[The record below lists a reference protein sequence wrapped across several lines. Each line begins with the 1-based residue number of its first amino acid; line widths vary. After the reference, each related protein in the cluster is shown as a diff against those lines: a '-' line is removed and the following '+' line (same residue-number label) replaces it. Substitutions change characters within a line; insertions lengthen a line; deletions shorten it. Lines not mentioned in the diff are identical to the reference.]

1 MTNRKIS
8 NNDPEKVLIEDKSIS
23 DNKAKEISNKKTT
36 QNKSIPL
43 KNEKSKKS
51 FDEITN
57 EFFKD
62 LFSKKESLVKEIEE
76 LETKKNELEKDIESN
91 FKGQSDN
98 IAKRVKGFQEYLTLA
113 LQNLSQSVE
122 KLELVSQPIIVKPS
136 PLDEKKQN
144 NIAKRVKGFQEYLT
158 GSLQN
163 LSQNVEKLELV
174 SQPIVVKPSPLDE
187 KKEASNKNE
196 LVTVP
201 ALSET
206 FKPDEQ
212 LIRSCFS
219 NFIEQPDFYSEPWK
233 LRRSLDSSDI
243 EVMDDWFFN
252 MGGRGSLESRGSRQK
267 NALLSAGLIA
277 ILGELYGDQFQ
288 TLILASQPER
298 LGEWRR
304 VLQDSLGLTRDDFGP
319 NSGIV
324 LFERPEGVIERA
336 DRLEANEELPFIIVD
351 AAETSVEIPI
361 LQFPLWLAF
370 AGSNDEIFDD
380 LELN

>member
-1 MTNRKIS
+1 MINTEIS
-8 NNDPEKVLIEDKSIS
+8 NNNPEKESTVIKSIS
-23 DNKAKEISNKKTT
+23 NDKTKQISKKNTT
-36 QNKSIPL
+36 QNKKIAP
-43 KNEKSKKS
+43 KNEKSNKS
-51 FDEITN
+51 FDEISN
-57 EFFKD
+57 EILSDLLTKKD
-62 LFSKKESLVKEIEE
+62 SLAKEIKE
-76 LETKKNELEKDIESN
+76 LQTKKNELEKDIELN

-98 IAKRVKGFQEYLTLA
+98 IAKRVKGFQEYLTGA
-113 LQNLSQSVE
+113 LQNLSQNVE

-136 PLDEKKQN
+136 PLDEKKQDNSTN
-144 NIAKRVKGFQEYLT
+144 N
-158 GSLQN
+158 
-163 LSQNVEKLELV
+163 
-174 SQPIVVKPSPLDE
+174 VV
-187 KKEASNKNE
+187 N
-196 LVTVP
+196 VP

-212 LIRSCFS
+212 IIKSCFS
-219 NFIEQPDFYSEPWK
+219 NFTEQPDFYAEPWK
-233 LRRSLDSSDI
+233 LRRSLNSSDI
-243 EVMDDWFFN
+243 EIMDDWFFN

-267 NALLSAGLIA
+267 NALLSAGLIS

-304 VLQDSLGLTRDDFGP
+304 ILQDSLGLTRDDFGP

-336 DRLEANEELPFIIVD
+336 DRLEANEELPFIIID

-361 LQFPLWLAF
+361 LQFPLWVAF
-370 AGSNDEIFDD
+370 AGSDNEIYDD

>member
-1 MTNRKIS
+1 MSNTEFS
-8 NNDPEKVLIEDKSIS
+8 NNNPEKEFTKDKSMTDDKTKQIS
-23 DNKAKEISNKKTT
+23 KKNTINNKKITSK
-36 QNKSIPL
+36 NDKS
-43 KNEKSKKS
+43 NKS
-51 FDEITN
+51 FDEISK
-57 EFFKD
+57 EIFSD
-62 LFSKKESLVKEIEE
+62 LISKKGSLIKEIKE
-76 LETKKNELEKDIESN
+76 LETKKNELNKDIESN

-98 IAKRVKGFQEYLTLA
+98 IAKRVKGFQEYLTGA
-113 LQNLSQSVE
+113 LQNLSQNVD

-136 PLDEKKQN
+136 PLDEKKDNYSTN
-144 NIAKRVKGFQEYLT
+144 NV
-158 GSLQN
+158 
-163 LSQNVEKLELV
+163 LS
-174 SQPIVVKPSPLDE
+174 
-187 KKEASNKNE
+187 
-196 LVTVP
+196 VP

-212 LIRSCFS
+212 IIRNCFS
-219 NFIEQPDFYSEPWK
+219 TFTEQPDFYAEPWK

-243 EVMDDWFFN
+243 EIMDDWFFN

-267 NALLSAGLIA
+267 NALLSAGLIST
-277 ILGELYGDQFQ
+277 LGELYGDQFQ
-288 TLILASQPER
+288 TLILASEPER

-304 VLQDSLGLTRDDFGP
+304 ILQDSLGLTRDDFGP

-336 DRLEANEELPFIIVD
+336 DRLEANEELPFIIID

-370 AGSNDEIFDD
+370 AGSNNEIYDD

>member
-1 MTNRKIS
+1 MKNTEIS
-8 NNDPEKVLIEDKSIS
+8 NNNNPEKELILDQTITNVQKPENS
-23 DNKAKEISNKKTT
+23 KKNTT
-36 QNKSIPL
+36 QNKKVTANNKKLIKSL
-43 KNEKSKKS
+43 DELSNEILSDLISKK
-51 FDEITN
+51 DCLI
-57 EFFKD
+57 
-62 LFSKKESLVKEIEE
+62 KEIKN
-76 LETKKNELEKDIESN
+76 LETKKNELNSDIESN

-98 IAKRVKGFQEYLTLA
+98 IAKRVKGFQEYLTGA
-113 LQNLSQSVE
+113 LQNLSQNVE

-136 PLDEKKQN
+136 PLDEKQK
-144 NIAKRVKGFQEYLT
+144 ISSKPE
-158 GSLQN
+158 
-163 LSQNVEKLELV
+163 
-174 SQPIVVKPSPLDE
+174 VV
-187 KKEASNKNE
+187 N
-196 LVTVP
+196 VP

-212 LIRSCFS
+212 IIRSCFS
-219 NFIEQPDFYSEPWK
+219 TFKDQPDFYAEPWK
-233 LRRSLDSSDI
+233 LRRSLDSLDI
-243 EVMDDWFFN
+243 ELMDDWFFN

-267 NALLSAGLIA
+267 NALISAGLIA

-304 VLQDSLGLTRDDFGP
+304 ILQDSLGLTRDDFGP

-336 DRLEANEELPFIIVD
+336 DRLESNEELPFIIVD

-370 AGSNDEIFDD
+370 AGSNNEIYDD

>member
-1 MTNRKIS
+1 MANTEIS
-8 NNDPEKVLIEDKSIS
+8 NNNPEKELIIDKSIS
-23 DNKAKEISNKKTT
+23 DDESKQISKKNTT
-36 QNKSIPL
+36 QNKKIIPTSI
-43 KNEKSKKS
+43 KSSKS
-51 FDEITN
+51 FEEISN
-57 EFFKD
+57 EIFNDLVQKKD
-62 LFSKKESLVKEIEE
+62 SLVREIKE
-76 LETKKNELEKDIESN
+76 LETKKKELEKEINSN

-98 IAKRVKGFQEYLTLA
+98 IAKRVKGFQEYLTGA
-113 LQNLSQSVE
+113 LLNLSQNVE

-144 NIAKRVKGFQEYLT
+144 SSIN
-158 GSLQN
+158 
-163 LSQNVEKLELV
+163 NVV
-174 SQPIVVKPSPLDE
+174 
-187 KKEASNKNE
+187 N
-196 LVTVP
+196 VP

-206 FKPDEQ
+206 FKPDEK
-212 LIRSCFS
+212 IIKNCFS
-219 NFIEQPDFYSEPWK
+219 TFTEQPDFYAEPWK

-243 EVMDDWFFN
+243 EIMDDWFFN

-267 NALLSAGLIA
+267 NALLSAGLIS

-304 VLQDSLGLTRDDFGP
+304 ILQDSLGLTRDDFGP

-336 DRLEANEELPFIIVD
+336 DRLEANEELPFIIID

-370 AGSNDEIFDD
+370 AGSDNEIYDD

>member
-1 MTNRKIS
+1 MTNTEIS
-8 NNDPEKVLIEDKSIS
+8 DNNPEKELKIDKSIS
-23 DNKAKEISNKKTT
+23 DDKTKQISKKNTT
-36 QNKSIPL
+36 QNKKITP
-43 KNEKSKKS
+43 KNDKSTKS
-51 FDEITN
+51 FDEISN
-57 EFFKD
+57 EIFRD
-62 LFSKKESLVKEIEE
+62 LFSKKDSLVKEIKE
-76 LETKKNELEKDIESN
+76 LETKKNEIEKDIESN

-98 IAKRVKGFQEYLTLA
+98 IAKRVKGFQEYLTGA
-113 LQNLSQSVE
+113 LQNLSQNVE

-136 PLDEKKQN
+136 PLDEKKQDNCTN
-144 NIAKRVKGFQEYLT
+144 NVI
-158 GSLQN
+158 N
-163 LSQNVEKLELV
+163 
-174 SQPIVVKPSPLDE
+174 
-187 KKEASNKNE
+187 
-196 LVTVP
+196 VP

-206 FKPDEQ
+206 FKPDAE
-212 LIRSCFS
+212 IIKSCFS
-219 NFIEQPDFYSEPWK
+219 SFTEQPDFYAEPWK

-243 EVMDDWFFN
+243 EIMDDWFFN

-267 NALLSAGLIA
+267 NALLSAGLIS

-304 VLQDSLGLTRDDFGP
+304 ILQDSLGLTRDDFGP

-336 DRLEANEELPFIIVD
+336 DRLEANEELPFIIID

-361 LQFPLWLAF
+361 LQFPLWVAF
-370 AGSNDEIFDD
+370 AGSDNEIYDD

>member
-1 MTNRKIS
+1 MTNTKIS
-8 NNDPEKVLIEDKSIS
+8 NSNPDKESIINKSITK
-23 DNKAKEISNKKTT
+23 DNKIINNKTT
-36 QNKSIPL
+36 QNKKTTTVS
-43 KNEKSKKS
+43 KKTNKSKDDIYK
-51 FDEITN
+51 EIFS
-57 EFFKD
+57 ELISKKISLIKEIKD
-62 LFSKKESLVKEIEE
+62 LEI
-76 LETKKNELEKDIESN
+76 KKNELDKDIENN

-98 IAKRVKGFQEYLTLA
+98 IAKRL
-113 LQNLSQSVE
+113 
-122 KLELVSQPIIVKPS
+122 
-136 PLDEKKQN
+136 
-144 NIAKRVKGFQEYLT
+144 KGFQEYLT

-174 SQPIVVKPSPLDE
+174 SQPIVVKPSPLDQ
-187 KKEASNKNE
+187 KKEDLNKND
-196 LVTVP
+196 VISAP

-206 FKPDEQ
+206 FKPDEKI
-212 LIRSCFS
+212 IRSCFS
-219 NFIEQPDFYSEPWK
+219 NFTEQPDFYSEPWK
-233 LRRSLDSSDI
+233 LRRSLDLSDI
-243 EVMDDWFFN
+243 EIMDDWFFN

-304 VLQDSLGLTRDDFGP
+304 ILQDSLGLTRDDFGP

-324 LFERPEGVIERA
+324 LFERQEGVIERA

-370 AGSNDEIFDD
+370 AGSNEEIYDD
-380 LELN
+380 LDLN

>member
-1 MTNRKIS
+1 MTNTEIS
-8 NNDPEKVLIEDKSIS
+8 DNNPEKELKIDKSIS
-23 DNKAKEISNKKTT
+23 DDKTKQISKRNTT
-36 QNKSIPL
+36 QNKKITP
-43 KNEKSKKS
+43 KNDKSTKS
-51 FDEITN
+51 FDEISN
-57 EFFKD
+57 KIFRD
-62 LFSKKESLVKEIEE
+62 LVSKKDSLVKEIKE
-76 LETKKNELEKDIESN
+76 LETKKIEIEKDIESN

-98 IAKRVKGFQEYLTLA
+98 IAKRVKGFQEYLTGA
-113 LQNLSQSVE
+113 LQNLSQNVE

-144 NIAKRVKGFQEYLT
+144 NST
-158 GSLQN
+158 N
-163 LSQNVEKLELV
+163 NVV
-174 SQPIVVKPSPLDE
+174 
-187 KKEASNKNE
+187 N
-196 LVTVP
+196 VP

-206 FKPDEQ
+206 FKPDEE
-212 LIRSCFS
+212 IIKSCFLS
-219 NFIEQPDFYSEPWK
+219 FTEQPDFYAEPWK

-243 EVMDDWFFN
+243 EIMDEWFFN

-267 NALLSAGLIA
+267 NALLSAGLIS

-304 VLQDSLGLTRDDFGP
+304 ILQDSLGLTRDDFGP

-336 DRLEANEELPFIIVD
+336 DRLEANEELPFIIID

-361 LQFPLWLAF
+361 LQFPLWVAF
-370 AGSNDEIFDD
+370 AGSDNEIYDD

>member
-1 MTNRKIS
+1 MTNTEIS
-8 NNDPEKVLIEDKSIS
+8 NNNPEKELKIDKSIS
-23 DNKAKEISNKKTT
+23 DDKTKQISKKNTT
-36 QNKSIPL
+36 QNKKITPKNDKSI
-43 KNEKSKKS
+43 KS
-51 FDEITN
+51 FDEISN
-57 EFFKD
+57 DIFRD
-62 LFSKKESLVKEIEE
+62 LVSKKDSLVKDIKE
-76 LETKKNELEKDIESN
+76 LEAKKNEIEKDIESN

-98 IAKRVKGFQEYLTLA
+98 IAKRVKGFQEYLTGA
-113 LQNLSQSVE
+113 LQNLSQNVE

-136 PLDEKKQN
+136 PLDEKKQENSTN
-144 NIAKRVKGFQEYLT
+144 N
-158 GSLQN
+158 
-163 LSQNVEKLELV
+163 
-174 SQPIVVKPSPLDE
+174 VV
-187 KKEASNKNE
+187 N
-196 LVTVP
+196 VP

-206 FKPDEQ
+206 FKPDEE
-212 LIRSCFS
+212 IIKSCFS
-219 NFIEQPDFYSEPWK
+219 SFKEQPDFYAEPWK

-243 EVMDDWFFN
+243 EIMDDWFFN

-267 NALLSAGLIA
+267 NALLSAGLIS

-304 VLQDSLGLTRDDFGP
+304 ILQDSLGLTRDDFGP

-336 DRLEANEELPFIIVD
+336 DRLEANEELPFIIID

-361 LQFPLWLAF
+361 LQFPLWVAF
-370 AGSNDEIFDD
+370 AGSDNEIYDD

>member
-1 MTNRKIS
+1 MTNTEIS
-8 NNDPEKVLIEDKSIS
+8 DNNPEKELKIDKSIS
-23 DNKAKEISNKKTT
+23 EDATKQNSKKNTT
-36 QNKSIPL
+36 QNKKITP
-43 KNEKSKKS
+43 KNDKPTKS
-51 FDEITN
+51 FDEISN
-57 EFFKD
+57 EIFRD
-62 LFSKKESLVKEIEE
+62 LFSKKDSLVKEIKE
-76 LETKKNELEKDIESN
+76 LEAKKNEIEKDIESN

-98 IAKRVKGFQEYLTLA
+98 IAKRVKGFQEYLTGA
-113 LQNLSQSVE
+113 LQNLSQNVE

-144 NIAKRVKGFQEYLT
+144 DSTN
-158 GSLQN
+158 
-163 LSQNVEKLELV
+163 NVV
-174 SQPIVVKPSPLDE
+174 
-187 KKEASNKNE
+187 N
-196 LVTVP
+196 VP

-206 FKPDEQ
+206 FKPDEK
-212 LIRSCFS
+212 IIKSCFS
-219 NFIEQPDFYSEPWK
+219 SFTEPPDFYAEPWK

-243 EVMDDWFFN
+243 EIMDDWFFN

-267 NALLSAGLIA
+267 NALLSAGLIS

-304 VLQDSLGLTRDDFGP
+304 ILQDSLGLTRDDFGP

-336 DRLEANEELPFIIVD
+336 DRLEANEELPFIIID

-361 LQFPLWLAF
+361 LQFPLWVAF
-370 AGSNDEIFDD
+370 AGSDNEIYDD

>member
-1 MTNRKIS
+1 MTNTEIS
-8 NNDPEKVLIEDKSIS
+8 DNNPEKELKLDKSIS
-23 DNKAKEISNKKTT
+23 NDKTKQISKKDTT
-36 QNKSIPL
+36 QTKKITQKKDKST
-43 KNEKSKKS
+43 KS
-51 FDEITN
+51 FDEISN
-57 EFFKD
+57 EIFRD
-62 LFSKKESLVKEIEE
+62 LVSKKESLVKEIKE
-76 LETKKNELEKDIESN
+76 LETKKNEIEKEIESN

-98 IAKRVKGFQEYLTLA
+98 IAKRVKGFQEYLTGA
-113 LQNLSQSVE
+113 LQNLSQNVE

-136 PLDEKKQN
+136 PLDEKKQSNSTN
-144 NIAKRVKGFQEYLT
+144 NVI
-158 GSLQN
+158 N
-163 LSQNVEKLELV
+163 
-174 SQPIVVKPSPLDE
+174 
-187 KKEASNKNE
+187 
-196 LVTVP
+196 VP

-206 FKPDEQ
+206 FKPDEE
-212 LIRSCFS
+212 IIKSCFTS
-219 NFIEQPDFYSEPWK
+219 FKEQPDFYAEPWK

-243 EVMDDWFFN
+243 ESMDDWFFN

-267 NALLSAGLIA
+267 NALLSAALIS

-304 VLQDSLGLTRDDFGP
+304 ILQDSLGLTRDDFGP

-336 DRLEANEELPFIIVD
+336 DRLEANEELPFIIID

-361 LQFPLWLAF
+361 LQFPLWVAF
-370 AGSNDEIFDD
+370 AGSDDEIYDD

>member
-1 MTNRKIS
+1 MTNTEIS
-8 NNDPEKVLIEDKSIS
+8 DNNPEKELKIDKSIS
-23 DNKAKEISNKKTT
+23 DDKTKQISKKNTT
-36 QNKSIPL
+36 QNKKITPR
-43 KNEKSKKS
+43 NDKSTKS
-51 FDEITN
+51 FDEISN
-57 EFFKD
+57 EIFRD
-62 LFSKKESLVKEIEE
+62 LLSKKDSLVKEIKV
-76 LETKKNELEKDIESN
+76 LETKKNEIEKDIESN
-91 FKGQSDN
+91 FKGHSDN
-98 IAKRVKGFQEYLTLA
+98 IAKRVKGFQEYLTGA
-113 LQNLSQSVE
+113 LQNLSHNVE

-144 NIAKRVKGFQEYLT
+144 NST
-158 GSLQN
+158 N
-163 LSQNVEKLELV
+163 NVV
-174 SQPIVVKPSPLDE
+174 
-187 KKEASNKNE
+187 N
-196 LVTVP
+196 VP

-206 FKPDEQ
+206 FKPDEK
-212 LIRSCFS
+212 IIKSCFS
-219 NFIEQPDFYSEPWK
+219 SFTEQPDFYAEPWK

-243 EVMDDWFFN
+243 EIMDDWFFN

-267 NALLSAGLIA
+267 NALLSAGFIS

-304 VLQDSLGLTRDDFGP
+304 ILQDSLGLTRDDFGP

-336 DRLEANEELPFIIVD
+336 DRLEANEELPFIIID

-361 LQFPLWLAF
+361 LQFPLWVAF
-370 AGSNDEIFDD
+370 AGSDNEIYDD

>member
-1 MTNRKIS
+1 MTNTEIS
-8 NNDPEKVLIEDKSIS
+8 DNNPEKELIIDKSIS
-23 DNKAKEISNKKTT
+23 DDKTKQISKKNTT
-36 QNKSIPL
+36 QNKRNTP
-43 KNEKSKKS
+43 KNDKSTKS
-51 FDEITN
+51 FDEISN
-57 EFFKD
+57 EIFRD
-62 LFSKKESLVKEIEE
+62 LVSKKDSLVKEIKE
-76 LETKKNELEKDIESN
+76 LETKKNEIEKDIESN

-98 IAKRVKGFQEYLTLA
+98 IAKRVKGFQEYLTGA
-113 LQNLSQSVE
+113 LQNLSQNVE

-136 PLDEKKQN
+136 PLDEKKQDNSTN
-144 NIAKRVKGFQEYLT
+144 N
-158 GSLQN
+158 
-163 LSQNVEKLELV
+163 
-174 SQPIVVKPSPLDE
+174 VV
-187 KKEASNKNE
+187 N
-196 LVTVP
+196 VP

-206 FKPDEQ
+206 FKPDKE
-212 LIRSCFS
+212 IIKSCFTS
-219 NFIEQPDFYSEPWK
+219 FTEQPDFYAEPWK

-243 EVMDDWFFN
+243 EIMDDWFFN

-267 NALLSAGLIA
+267 NALLSAGLIS

-304 VLQDSLGLTRDDFGP
+304 ILQDSLGLTRDDFGP

-336 DRLEANEELPFIIVD
+336 DRLEANEELPFIIID

-361 LQFPLWLAF
+361 LQFPLWVAF
-370 AGSNDEIFDD
+370 AGSDNEIYDD

>member
-1 MTNRKIS
+1 MTNTEIS
-8 NNDPEKVLIEDKSIS
+8 DNNPEKELKIDKSIS
-23 DNKAKEISNKKTT
+23 DDKTKQIGKKDTT
-36 QNKSIPL
+36 QNKKITP
-43 KNEKSKKS
+43 KNDKSTKS
-51 FDEITN
+51 FDEISN
-57 EFFKD
+57 EIFRD
-62 LFSKKESLVKEIEE
+62 LFSKKDSLVREIKE
-76 LETKKNELEKDIESN
+76 LETKKNEIEKDIESN

-98 IAKRVKGFQEYLTLA
+98 IAKRVKGFQEYLTGA
-113 LQNLSQSVE
+113 
-122 KLELVSQPIIVKPS
+122 
-136 PLDEKKQN
+136 
-144 NIAKRVKGFQEYLT
+144 
-158 GSLQN
+158 LQN

-174 SQPIVVKPSPLDE
+174 SQPIIIKPSPLDE
-187 KKEASNKNE
+187 KKQGNSTNN
-196 LVTVP
+196 VVNVP

-206 FKPDEQ
+206 FKPDEE
-212 LIRSCFS
+212 IIKGCFS
-219 NFIEQPDFYSEPWK
+219 SFTEQPDFYAEPWK

-243 EVMDDWFFN
+243 EIMDDWFFN

-267 NALLSAGLIA
+267 NALLSAGLIS

-304 VLQDSLGLTRDDFGP
+304 ILQDSLGLTRDDFGP

-336 DRLEANEELPFIIVD
+336 DRLEANEELPFIIID

-361 LQFPLWLAF
+361 LQFPLWVAF
-370 AGSNDEIFDD
+370 AGSDNEIYDD

>member
-1 MTNRKIS
+1 MTNTEIS
-8 NNDPEKVLIEDKSIS
+8 NNNPEKGSILDKSTSEDKSEQIS
-23 DNKAKEISNKKTT
+23 KKNTT
-36 QNKSIPL
+36 QNKKISSENDKSI
-43 KNEKSKKS
+43 KSFNEISNEIFSDLISKK
-51 FDEITN
+51 D
-57 EFFKD
+57 
-62 LFSKKESLVKEIEE
+62 SLVSEIKK
-76 LETKKNELEKDIESN
+76 LETKKIELKKDIESN

-98 IAKRVKGFQEYLTLA
+98 IAKRVKGFQEYLTGA
-113 LQNLSQSVE
+113 LQSLSQNVE

-136 PLDEKKQN
+136 PLDEKKQENTTN
-144 NIAKRVKGFQEYLT
+144 N
-158 GSLQN
+158 
-163 LSQNVEKLELV
+163 
-174 SQPIVVKPSPLDE
+174 VV
-187 KKEASNKNE
+187 N
-196 LVTVP
+196 VP

-206 FKPDEQ
+206 FKPDEK
-212 LIRSCFS
+212 IIKSCFS
-219 NFIEQPDFYSEPWK
+219 TFTEQPDFYAEPWK

-243 EVMDDWFFN
+243 EIMDDWFFN

-267 NALLSAGLIA
+267 NALLSAGLIS

-304 VLQDSLGLTRDDFGP
+304 ILQDSLGLSRDDFGP
-319 NSGIV
+319 SSGIV

-336 DRLEANEELPFIIVD
+336 DRLEANEELPFIIID

-370 AGSNDEIFDD
+370 AGSNNEIYDD

>member
-1 MTNRKIS
+1 MTSTKVS
-8 NNDPEKVLIEDKSIS
+8 KNNPDKESITNETNKETK
-23 DNKAKEISNKKTT
+23 DNEIIRNKTT
-36 QNKSIPL
+36 QNKKGTSL
-43 KNEKSKKS
+43 SKKTNKS
-51 FDEITN
+51 VDDLSNEI
-57 EFFKD
+57 
-62 LFSKKESLVKEIEE
+62 FSELIAKKVSLVKEIKD

-91 FKGQSDN
+91 FKGQSEN
-98 IAKRVKGFQEYLTLA
+98 VAKRVKGFQEYLM
-113 LQNLSQSVE
+113 
-122 KLELVSQPIIVKPS
+122 
-136 PLDEKKQN
+136 
-144 NIAKRVKGFQEYLT
+144 

-174 SQPIVVKPSPLDE
+174 SQPIVVKPSPLDD
-187 KKEASNKNE
+187 KKENLNKNE

-206 FKPDEQ
+206 FKPDET
-212 LIRSCFS
+212 LIRNCFS
-219 NFIEQPDFYSEPWK
+219 TFTEQPDFYSEPWK
-233 LRRSLDSSDI
+233 LRRSLDLSDI

-304 VLQDSLGLTRDDFGP
+304 ILQDSLGLTRDDFGP

-370 AGSNDEIFDD
+370 AGSNNEIYDD